1 MKFYKLQASGNDF
14 ILLDKLRAK
23 AKSSLVSYQ
32 KFARKYCCRC
42 LGIGADGV
50 LAIEPSLKADFKL
63 RIFNADG
70 SEAEMC
76 GNGAR
81 SVGFWAYQ
89 IQGRRSINF
98 ETKAG
103 IIEAKV
109 VGSGRALTVKVK
121 TSTPSDLAMDLL
133 LKTLGRKLRVNF
145 INTGVPHTV
154 IFVEGLDKINVE
166 RIGRAV
172 RFHRQFQPAGT
183 NVNFV
188 ELRRNNSLAV
198 RTYERG
204 VEAETLACGT
214 GAIASAI
221 ISWFKFN
228 PRLGVQK
235 TVSMSVATKSGDSL
249 RVTFSAPARGWS
261 ASGRK
266 GGSASSGVAGEKIIN
281 LWLEG
286 KAGLVYKGEITGI

>member
-1 MKFYKLQASGNDF
+1 MKKQEFYKLQASGNDF
-14 ILLDKLRAK
+14 ILLDNINRKNK
-23 AKSSLVSYQ
+23 ISSSFYK
-32 KFARKYCCRC
+32 KFASKYCSRK

-50 LAIEPSLKADFKL
+50 LVIEASKKADFKM

-81 SVGFWAYQ
+81 CIGLWAYLTKKKK
-89 IQGRRSINF
+89 NVKF

-109 VGSGRALTVKVK
+109 GGKSNDRLVKLK
-121 TSTPSDLAMDLL
+121 TSTPVGLKMDLSL
-133 LKTLGRKLRVNF
+133 NISGRKIKVNF

-154 IFVEGLDKINVE
+154 IFVQGLDKIDIDK
-166 RIGRAV
+166 IGREV
-172 RFHRQFQPAGT
+172 RFHKQFKPAGT

-188 ELRRNNSLAV
+188 EIKSNNSLSI

-214 GAIASAI
+214 GSLASAM
-221 ISWFKFN
+221 ISWFKLN
-228 PRLGVQK
+228 PKLKKKQSI
-235 TVSMSVATKSGDSL
+235 SMLVTTKSKDIL
-249 RVTFSAPARGWS
+249 KVTFSA
-261 ASGRK
+261 K
-266 GGSASSGVAGEKIIN
+266 GGSAFGGDDKAEIDNV
-281 LWLEG
+281 WLEG
-286 KAGLVYKGEITGI
+286 KACLIYKGVIKEG